1 MMDPLDMVYAIML
14 KIIHMWDMIYAIM
27 LKIIHIWDINPK
39 L

>member
-1 MMDPLDMVYAIML
+1 MDPLDMVYAIML

>member
-1 MMDPLDMVYAIML
+1 MVYAIML
-14 KIIHMWDMIYAIM
+14 KLIHIWDMVYAIM